1 MDGASSVSKGTG
13 QFSFGK
19 LMGKNCMEAIFPRFP
34 GFRGPLPAP
43 LPYGNGNGLQATLPP
58 FQSGV
63 GLVRNSLKT
72 GDFL

>member
-34 GFRGPLPAP
+34 GFRGALPAP
-43 LPYGNGNGLQATLPP
+43 LLRNPLCGPL
-58 FQSGV
+58 QSGV
-63 GLVRNSLKT
+63 GLVRTSLKT